1 MPRRK
6 PATTPKTSSR
16 RGNGTG
22 TMLPRKGRGAWRAR
36 YYNHDGRRVTRST
49 QTTDRRA
56 AERILA
62 QWIAEVALRRERVVD
77 AGMDKIRQHTSR
89 PLSQHLD
96 DYEVHLAAKGRTA
109 RYVTDRRRKIDT
121 GIAACGWS
129 CVADIDRDQVDRYVV
144 DMQDRGLAA
153 TTQASRV
160 GALKGFTRWL
170 HRTEKIARDP
180 LVSVAK
186 PSIAGKQTLRR
197 RMLLPDEWPWLVDA
211 AQNGPEIYGLTGPE
225 RATLYATAIQTALR
239 ASELASLTT
248 GRMHTRA
255 LPPYVL
261 VQGSD
266 TKSSKR
272 ARQYITPELADD
284 LDALARHKTPGTP
297 VWAIPQRT
305 AVMVCDDLAAA
316 RANWIAAAAH
326 DPDEQRRRQHS
337 DFLAK
342 ENADGE
348 IFDFHALRHT
358 AGAWLCM
365 RGEQPKVVQ
374 EFMRH
379 STITLTMD
387 TYGHLF
393 PGQAAA
399 AVRHFG
405 DLMPTPGRP
414 EAATGTTASVPVP
427 PPSAPSVPG
436 PLTLTP
442 RWDSSAHNQ
451 NAGPCGGERAS
462 APNQPHPTP
471 NASVRN
477 PGETGRNA
485 PERPLAML
493 HAGKNDSG
501 GAPPSAIA
509 ERTSN
514 PLVMPG
520 DVGDGGRG
528 AGFGGESTGA
538 GDLGAPIGASGGVEG
553 LGAGTAGSGA
563 RKDGRPWVV
572 RVAEAGEGISAA
584 GQDVVLWVARFIGDS
599 TGAERRRRIATVRQ
613 FLADVKTKDEVSR
626 GQ

>member
-6 PATTPKTSSR
+6 PATTSMTSSR

-22 TMLPRKGRGAWRAR
+22 TMLPRKGKGAWRAR
-36 YYNHDGRRVTRST
+36 YYDHDGRRVTRST

-77 AGMDKIRQHTSR
+77 PGMDKIRQHTSR
-89 PLSQHLD
+89 PLAQHLD

-109 RYVTDRRRKIDT
+109 RYVTDRRRKIEA

-211 AQNGPEIYGLTGPE
+211 AQNGPILYGLTGPE
-225 RATLYATAIQTALR
+225 RATLYAAAIQTALR

-272 ARQYITPELADD
+272 ARQYITPKLADD

-297 VWAIPQRT
+297 VWAMPQRT

-316 RANWIAAAAH
+316 RANWINAAAH
-326 DPDEQRRRQHS
+326 NPDEQRRRQHS

-342 ENADGE
+342 ANADGE
-348 IFDFHALRHT
+348 VFDFHALRHT

-405 DLMPTPGRP
+405 DLMPTPDQP
-414 EAATGTTASVPVP
+414 EAATGTTATVPVP
-427 PPSAPSVPG
+427 PPAAPSVTG
-436 PLTLTP
+436 PHALTP
-442 RWDSSAHNQ
+442 GWDSSAHSQ
-451 NAGPCGGERAS
+451 NAGPCGGERPS
-462 APNQPHPTP
+462 APDTP
-471 NASVRN
+471 NTDAIGLPAN
-477 PGETGRNA
+477 TAETVPNA
-485 PERPLAML
+485 PESPLALL
-493 HAGKNDSG
+493 HAGKSG
-501 GAPPSAIA
+501 AGGEPPGATS

-514 PLVMPG
+514 PLVLAG
-520 DVGDGGRG
+520 DIGVWGRG
-528 AGFGGESTGA
+528 AVFLGESTGS
-538 GDLGAPIGASGGVEG
+538 GDSGAPIGASCGVEG
-553 LGAGTAGSGA
+553 PGAGTAGSGA

-572 RVAEAGEGISAA
+572 QVAEAGEGLSAA
-584 GQDVVLWVARFIGDS
+584 EREAVLWLARFMGQSAGDD
-599 TGAERRRRIATVRQ
+599 RRRRLVTVRQ
-613 FLADVKTKDEVSR
+613 FLVDAKTK
-626 GQ
+626 GGA